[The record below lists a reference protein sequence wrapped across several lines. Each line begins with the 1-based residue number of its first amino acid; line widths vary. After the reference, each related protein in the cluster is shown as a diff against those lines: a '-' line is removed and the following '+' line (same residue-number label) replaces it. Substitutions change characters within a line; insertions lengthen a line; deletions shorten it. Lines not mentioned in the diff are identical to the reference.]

1 MHMDKLN
8 GKTLVFTDQHFGV
21 KSNSPLRQRIG
32 ALVIKK
38 LLDAIDRDSISSI
51 IFCGDYFH

>member
-1 MHMDKLN
+1 MNRLE

-21 KSNSPLRQRIG
+21 KSNSPLRQKIG
-32 ALVIKK
+32 ALVIKR
-38 LLDAIDRDSISSI
+38 LLDAVSRDNIASI

>member
-1 MHMDKLN
+1 MEKIT

-21 KSNSPLRQRIG
+21 KGNSPLRQKIG
-32 ALVIKK
+32 AMAIKSM
-38 LLDAIDRDSISSI
+38 LDAISRDNIGSI

>member
-1 MHMDKLN
+1 MEKIE

-21 KSNSPLRQRIG
+21 KGNSPSRQRIG
-32 ALVIKK
+32 VLVTKK
-38 LLDAIDRDSISSI
+38 MLDAIEHDNIKNI

>member
-1 MHMDKLN
+1 MDKLI

-21 KSNSPLRQRIG
+21 KGNSPLRQKIGVLAIKRI
-32 ALVIKK
+32 
-38 LLDAIDRDSISSI
+38 LDAIDKDSIHNI

>member
-1 MHMDKLN
+1 MEKLV

-21 KSNSPLRQRIG
+21 KGNSPSRQRIG

-38 LLDAIDRDSISSI
+38 ILDAATKEDIHNI

>member
-1 MHMDKLN
+1 MQKLT
-8 GKTLVFTDQHFGV
+8 GKTLVFTDHHFGV
-21 KSNSPLRQRIG
+21 KGNSPLRQKIG

-38 LLDAIDRDSISSI
+38 ILDAIQRDNISNI

>member
-1 MHMDKLN
+1 MDKLI
-8 GKTLVFTDQHFGV
+8 GKTIVFTDQHFGV
-21 KSNSPLRQRIG
+21 KGNSPLRQKIG

-38 LLDAIDRDSISSI
+38 LLDAIDRRQISNV

>member
-1 MHMDKLN
+1 MERLI

-21 KSNSPLRQRIG
+21 KGNSPLRQKIG
-32 ALVIKK
+32 AMAVKCM
-38 LLDAIDRDSISSI
+38 LDAISRDSIDNI